1 MLITNIIQ
9 YELKVKKYI
18 RNVQTYICHFYV
30 SNIWNFIYWNFYKN
44 YIYLEISI
52 VLYPFF
58 HHEYDIG
65 YVKLCLYCDMNEH
78 WAFSNCNTLP
88 NYHDDFT
95 NITLRLPSNKKDTE
109 NKPVIRN
116 VLIMG
121 HVAFYVESCFILE
134 YLFLDYI

>member
-1 MLITNIIQ
+1 M
-9 YELKVKKYI
+9 
-18 RNVQTYICHFYV
+18 
-30 SNIWNFIYWNFYKN
+30 
-44 YIYLEISI
+44 EISI

-78 WAFSNCNTLP
+78 WAFSNCDTLP